1 MTTTAK
7 EATTTMM
14 MMMMM
19 TMAMIRTAR
28 MAVAKE
34 MPIMIPN
41 FPLHVPK
48 SFAFDAPFLW

>member
-19 TMAMIRTAR
+19 TMMIRTAR
-28 MAVAKE
+28 MAVALG
-34 MPIMIPN
+34 MPIMIAN